1 MAIVTGRGSNPGG
14 AGPNENTTRLVVCI
28 PVLAS
33 PSCCH
38 PIFLRMRGSTFRS
51 AGLKI
56 ARVLSGETQG
66 TKGLGGLV

>member
-38 PIFLRMRGSTFRS
+38 PIFYVCEDL
-51 AGLKI
+51 
-56 ARVLSGETQG
+56 LS
-66 TKGLGGLV
+66 VRPD